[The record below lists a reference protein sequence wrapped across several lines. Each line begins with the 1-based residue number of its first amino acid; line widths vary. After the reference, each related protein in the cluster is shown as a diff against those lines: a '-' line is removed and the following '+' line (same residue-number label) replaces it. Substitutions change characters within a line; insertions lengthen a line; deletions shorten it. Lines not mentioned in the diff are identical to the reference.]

1 MPRLPLPLFH
11 LLPEAVTSRLA
22 LPPTRICRRSLLI
35 LVLVVLFAHSHSH
48 SLCLRSFLPPPALPS
63 PACLLASRASLRTFQ
78 STGFLK
84 DKGIALS
91 SKVIYGPKGLQFIQF
106 LLFFPLLF
114 AFFCMFLSPF
124 AVCCLFQ
131 LPLPLLLLLLL
142 ALVVLKSLGVGWGL
156 GLGVE
161 QSGVE
166 WSGMS
171 VSGLMLRSSR
181 QKCEYASLVYFCAF
195 RQFSFICQR
204 VSLSLS
210 LSPAFPISR
219 LGWGKKQYVK

>member
-1 MPRLPLPLFH
+1 MATAPSRHFYHATPYPSSPAFLL
-11 LLPEAVTSRLA
+11 LLPEAATSRLA

-48 SLCLRSFLPPPALPS
+48 SLCLCPAPFPPPALPC

-142 ALVVLKSLGVGWGL
+142 LALVVLKSLGVGWGL

-166 WSGMS
+166 WDVCFGADAAFLSTKM
-171 VSGLMLRSSR
+171 RI
-181 QKCEYASLVYFCAF
+181 CEFSLFLCF
-195 RQFSFICQR
+195 
-204 VSLSLS
+204 
-210 LSPAFPISR
+210 
-219 LGWGKKQYVK
+219 

>member
-1 MPRLPLPLFH
+1 MPSSELATAPSRHFYHATPYLPSSSSLRQPH
-11 LLPEAVTSRLA
+11 PALA

-48 SLCLRSFLPPPALPS
+48 SPCLCPPPASPWLLPL
-63 PACLLASRASLRTFQ
+63 PCCLLASRASLRTFQ

-131 LPLPLLLLLLL
+131 LPLLLLLLLL
-142 ALVVLKSLGVGWGL
+142 ALVVLKSLGVGRGL
-156 GLGVE
+156 GLGAE
-161 QSGVE
+161 
-166 WSGMS
+166 
-171 VSGLMLRSSR
+171 
-181 QKCEYASLVYFCAF
+181 
-195 RQFSFICQR
+195 
-204 VSLSLS
+204 
-210 LSPAFPISR
+210 
-219 LGWGKKQYVK
+219 